1 MLLLLFYQQQQH
13 TGKTPTDCLKAQIG
27 EPVTTIVW
35 PLPFIFAIIF
45 CMGCF
50 PRVWALCKAKK
61 HALEKREREQKIKKI
76 NEYLAKS
83 ESD

>member
-35 PLPFIFAIIF
+35 PLPFIFAKF
-45 CMGCF
+45 F
-50 PRVWALCKAKK
+50 AWVVFRVFEPCVKPKNTHWKSERGSKK
-61 HALEKREREQKIKKI
+61 SKI